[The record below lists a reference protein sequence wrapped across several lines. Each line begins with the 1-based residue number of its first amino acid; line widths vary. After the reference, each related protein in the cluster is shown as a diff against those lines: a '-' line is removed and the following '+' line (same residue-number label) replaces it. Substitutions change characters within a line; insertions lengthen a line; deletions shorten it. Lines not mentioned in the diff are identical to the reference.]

1 MAHPDWAVK
10 FRRPGTELRRRTD
23 KLYCLYECSSVY
35 DKQKKRARK
44 VTGRYLGSI
53 TEGGGFRP
61 SKKRLLEQE
70 LEQARRSGR
79 DGACAKVGAVK
90 EYGFSRYILDCQ
102 SECVG
107 VLKRLFP
114 REWQR
119 IVALVYCR
127 LRHQSPLRYV
137 QGDFADSHL
146 SVEIGA
152 RGLSPNALSGF
163 MRDLGKERP
172 SMLAYMRSCIGG
184 GEHLIF
190 DGSDIL
196 SASRLMDFPR
206 MSKTKIGTFDN
217 VANMMWVFNSTR
229 HMPVYYR
236 LMPGNIKDVSSF
248 RLCLEE
254 AGLKDGVAV
263 IDKGFQS
270 KENIELL
277 DKAGVKFILSL
288 RRSTAGLDHSVFA
301 SRDNSGA
308 DGYFTYND
316 REIWWSRQDIDGREV
331 FLYLD
336 EVHRIEESRDY
347 LRRVEDPK
355 QEDHTMDG
363 YRDKSLRFGTLA
375 LMSTSGKD
383 ARGAYIDYRTRTD
396 VEQAIDVFKNCLEAD
411 SSYMQDEKALEAWM
425 FINLIAMQWYYEL
438 RGRMV
443 ESKLIARFSP
453 MQMVRVLGRA
463 RVVNVNGKWTPAELS
478 KKERKLF
485 DTLGVHITQN

>member
-288 RRSTAGLDHSVFA
+288 RRST
-301 SRDNSGA
+301 
-308 DGYFTYND
+308 
-316 REIWWSRQDIDGREV
+316 
-331 FLYLD
+331 
-336 EVHRIEESRDY
+336 
-347 LRRVEDPK
+347 RVEDPK

-463 RVVNVNGKWTPAELS
+463 RVVNVNGRWTPAELS